1 VPAHHDKDDRLMRKS
16 TEPTENIRPRFGRL
30 GARIAKAK
38 QIKIARPK
46 CGPSNKLMISIAPF
60 REDATDPIVHVP
72 RADLQICFVGRR
84 CACANSKTGWAVRQW
99 QPSPYIL
106 KLR

>member
-1 VPAHHDKDDRLMRKS
+1 MRKS
-16 TEPTENIRPRFGRL
+16 TEPTENFAPRFGRL

-84 CACANSKTGWAVRQW
+84 CACANMGSTPMAAFTLHPKAALT
-99 QPSPYIL
+99 ID
-106 KLR
+106 